1 MLISR
6 QERAR
11 ICSDTELGAGNVLR
25 RLAAYERPLDEPVL
39 HTDGTWRAPDGSR
52 PDVLTLGQLY
62 EVVEAY
68 AGWYAAHGVR
78 PRDPVAIHSSCAAE
92 FAVNFLAL
100 TSIGAVPSFV
110 NGNLSPEIARE
121 YVRRQGA
128 VGAFTDEAHRE
139 VLAEDAAGEGDAK
152 AAGGTGG
159 SGGTGGPDGA
169 RGSGGHGPA
178 LRFRLTAADVRP
190 EHRASLPPS
199 YPYRHDPT
207 DPVLISHSSGTTGLP
222 KGVPHT
228 HRTLMYAQLHR
239 LRFSTGADMERTLVG
254 LPGAHNAMVAT
265 LLYCLL
271 LRTDLKLLSSQRGTD
286 VLDAI
291 EAFRPTT
298 VLAFAGT
305 FGEMAAEDLTAR
317 DLSSVQVWFNTGDA
331 AHEAHIRALVQHGS
345 RIEIRR
351 DLSRVRVG
359 GSVFVDGLGSSEA
372 GYSVFHNRHTK
383 DTSAYSRC
391 VGKPISFAEAA
402 VLAEDGTPLPPG
414 QIGRL
419 GLKSPTLTPGYW
431 NDSLTWNRMR
441 LGGYWLTGDLAHQ
454 DEEGNFYHL
463 DRAPDAIRTPAGI
476 VFSTRTEELL
486 LAALPELSDCTVVGV
501 APDGVRADWDGD
513 GEAEAYAL
521 LQLADAGGAGEERNG
536 PRDDGQRTGTAVDE
550 EWTGR
555 VNAVLTAAGFPPV
568 TRALRMEAG
577 DVAKGAT
584 GKVLKRV
591 MRDRF
596 AADTAAGVAA
606 EEQHA

>member
-11 ICSDTELGAGNVLR
+11 ICSDDELGAGNVLHR
-25 RLAAYERPLDEPVL
+25 IKTYDRPLDEPVL
-39 HTDGTWRAPDGSR
+39 RFDGNWRAPDGSH
-52 PDVLTLGQLY
+52 PEVLTLGQLD

-68 AGWYAAHGVR
+68 AGWYATRGVR
-78 PRDPVAIHSSCAAE
+78 PRDPVAIHSYSAAE

-100 TSIGAVPSFV
+100 TSLGAVPSFV
-110 NGNLSPEIARE
+110 NGNLSPETARE
-121 YVRRQGA
+121 YIRRQGA
-128 VGAFTDEAHRE
+128 VGAFTDEEHRE
-139 VLAEDAAGEGDAK
+139 VLAD
-152 AAGGTGG
+152 
-159 SGGTGGPDGA
+159 SGLGF
-169 RGSGGHGPA
+169 HV
-178 LRFRLTAADVRP
+178 TAAEIRP
-190 EHRASLPPS
+190 EHRTSLPAS

-228 HRTLMYAQLHR
+228 HRTLMYAQTHR
-239 LRFSTGADMERTLVG
+239 LRYSTGTDMRRTLVG

-265 LLYCLL
+265 LMYCLL
-271 LRTDLKLLSSQRGTD
+271 LRADIKLMSSQRGTD

-291 EAFRPTT
+291 EEFRPTT

-305 FGEMAAEDLTAR
+305 FGEMAAEDLAAR

-331 AHEAHIRALVQHGS
+331 AHEAHIRALVAHGNH
-345 RIEIRR
+345 IEIGR
-351 DLSRVRVG
+351 DLKHRRVD

-383 DTSAYSRC
+383 DTSAYARRI
-391 VGKPISFAEAA
+391 GKPISFAEAA

-414 QIGRL
+414 EIGRL

-431 NDSLTWNRMR
+431 NDSVTWNRMR
-441 LGGYWLTGDLAHQ
+441 LGGYWLTGDLARQ
-454 DEEGNFYHL
+454 DDEGNFYHL
-463 DRAPDAIRTPAGI
+463 DRAPDAIRTRAGI

-486 LAALPELSDCTVVGV
+486 LAELPGLADCTVVGV

-513 GEAEAYAL
+513 GVAEAYAL
-521 LQLADAGGAGEERNG
+521 LQPADAGGAG
-536 PRDDGQRTGTAVDE
+536 DKGTEGDE
-550 EWTGR
+550 EWTAR
-555 VNAVLTAAGFPPV
+555 VNAVLAEAGFPPLS
-568 TRALRMEAG
+568 RAVPMKPD

-596 AADTAAGVAA
+596 AAK
-606 EEQHA
+606 EQHV

>member
-11 ICSDTELGAGNVLR
+11 ICSDTELGAGNILARLTSYDRPRDEVVLR
-25 RLAAYERPLDEPVL
+25 M
-39 HTDGTWRAPDGSR
+39 DGNWSAPDGSC
-52 PDVLTLGQLY
+52 PTQLTFGELQ
-62 EVVEAY
+62 EVVETY
-68 AGWYAAHGVR
+68 AGWYTAQGVR
-78 PRDPVAIHSSCAAE
+78 PRDPVALHSYSSAE

-100 TSIGAVPSFV
+100 TSLGAIPSFV
-110 NGNLSPEIARE
+110 NGNLPPDIARE

-128 VGAFTDEAHRE
+128 VGAFTDRQHHD
-139 VLAEDAAGEGDAK
+139 VLAAK
-152 AAGGTGG
+152 ASDATSDLGFC
-159 SGGTGGPDGA
+159 A
-169 RGSGGHGPA
+169 
-178 LRFRLTAADVRP
+178 TAADIRP
-190 EHRASLPPS
+190 EHRAALPPS

-207 DPVLISHSSGTTGLP
+207 DPVLISHSSGTTGMP

-228 HRTLMYAQLHR
+228 HQTLMYAQLHR
-239 LRFSTGADMERTLVG
+239 LRYSTGTDMERTLVG

-271 LRTDLKLLSSQRGTD
+271 LRTDIKLLSSQRGTE

-291 EAFRPTT
+291 EEFRPTT

-331 AHEAHIRALVQHGS
+331 AHEAHIRALVRHGS
-345 RIEIRR
+345 HQTIGKDLRR
-351 DLSRVRVG
+351 TRVD

-391 VGKPISFAEAA
+391 VGRPISFAEAA

-414 QIGRL
+414 EIGRL

-454 DEEGNFYHL
+454 DEDGSFYHL
-463 DRAPDAIRTPAGI
+463 DRAPDAIRTSAGV

-486 LAALPELSDCTVVGV
+486 LRELPELTDCTVVGV
-501 APDGVRADWDGD
+501 ADDGVRADWDGD
-513 GEAEAYAL
+513 GVAEAYAL
-521 LQLADAGGAGEERNG
+521 LQLADEVGGS
-536 PRDDGQRTGTAVDE
+536 DE
-550 EWTGR
+550 ELTGL
-555 VNAVLTAAGFPPV
+555 VNTALKASAFPPV
-568 TRALRMEAG
+568 TRALRMKPD

-596 AADTAAGVAA
+596 TASSAK
-606 EEQHA
+606 EQA

>member
-6 QERAR
+6 KERAR
-11 ICSDTELGAGNVLR
+11 ICSDTELGAGNVLA
-25 RLAAYERPLDEPVL
+25 RLKAYGRPLDEPVL
-39 HTDGTWRAPDGSR
+39 WTDATWHVPDGSR
-52 PDVLTLGQLY
+52 PEVLTLGELY
-62 EVVEAY
+62 EAVETY

-78 PRDPVAIHSSCAAE
+78 PRDPVALHSYSSAA

-100 TSIGAVPSFV
+100 TSLGAIPSFV
-110 NGNLSPEIARE
+110 NGNLAPGTARE
-121 YVRRQGA
+121 YVRHQGA

-139 VLAEDAAGEGDAK
+139 VLADAGLGFHV
-152 AAGGTGG
+152 T
-159 SGGTGGPDGA
+159 
-169 RGSGGHGPA
+169 PA
-178 LRFRLTAADVRP
+178 DIRP

-207 DPVLISHSSGTTGLP
+207 DPVLISHSSGTTGMP

-239 LRFSTGADMERTLVG
+239 LRYSTGTDMERTLVG

-271 LRTDLKLLSSQRGTD
+271 LRTDIKLLSSQRGTD

-291 EAFRPTT
+291 EEFRPTT

-305 FGEMAAEDLTAR
+305 FGEMAAEDLTKR

-331 AHEAHIRALVQHGS
+331 AHEAHIRALVAHGS
-345 RIEIRR
+345 HQKIGP
-351 DLSRVRVG
+351 DLRRVRVD

-383 DTSAYSRC
+383 DTDAYSRC
-391 VGKPISFAEAA
+391 IGRPISFAEAA
-402 VLAEDGTPLPPG
+402 VLSEDGTPLPPG
-414 QIGRL
+414 RIGRL

-454 DEEGNFYHL
+454 DEDGNFYHL
-463 DRAPDAIRTPAGI
+463 DRAPDAIRTRGGI

-486 LAALPELSDCTVVGV
+486 LAELPELADCTVVGI

-513 GEAEAYAL
+513 GEGEAYAL
-521 LQLADAGGAGEERNG
+521 LQVTDEERA
-536 PRDDGQRTGTAVDE
+536 DDEA
-550 EWTGR
+550 WTER
-555 VNAVLTAAGFPPV
+555 VNSVLTAAGYPPV
-568 TRALRMEAG
+568 HRALRTKPD

-596 AADTAAGVAA
+596 AA

>member
-11 ICSDTELGAGNVLR
+11 ICSDPDLGAGNVLA
-25 RLAAYERPLDEPVL
+25 RLAAYDRPHDEVVL
-39 HTDGTWRAPDGSR
+39 RMDGTWRAPDGSY
-52 PDVLTLGQLY
+52 PTQLTFGRLQ
-62 EVVEAY
+62 EVVETY
-68 AGWYAAHGVR
+68 AGWYAAQGVR
-78 PRDPVAIHSSCAAE
+78 PRDPVALHSHASAE

-100 TSIGAVPSFV
+100 TSLGAIPSFV
-110 NGNLSPEIARE
+110 NGNLPPAIARE

-128 VGAFTDEAHRE
+128 VGAFTDRE
-139 VLAEDAAGEGDAK
+139 HHDVLAPTASDATPGSTPGSSPGLAFCATAEDI
-152 AAGGTGG
+152 
-159 SGGTGGPDGA
+159 
-169 RGSGGHGPA
+169 
-178 LRFRLTAADVRP
+178 RP
-190 EHRASLPPS
+190 EHRAAPPPT
-199 YPYRHDPT
+199 YPYRHDPS
-207 DPVLISHSSGTTGLP
+207 DPVLISHSSGTTGMP

-228 HRTLMYAQLHR
+228 HQTLMYAQLHR
-239 LRFSTGADMERTLVG
+239 LRYSTGTDMERTLVG

-271 LRTDLKLLSSQRGTD
+271 LRTDIKLLSSQRGTD

-291 EAFRPTT
+291 EEFRPTT

-305 FGEMAAEDLTAR
+305 FGEMATEDLTAR

-331 AHEAHIRALVQHGS
+331 AHEAHIRALVRHGS
-345 RIEIRR
+345 HQTIGKDLRRTRIE
-351 DLSRVRVG
+351 

-391 VGKPISFAEAA
+391 IGRPISFAEAA

-414 QIGRL
+414 EIGRL
-419 GLKSPTLTPGYW
+419 GFKSPSLTPGYW

-454 DEEGNFYHL
+454 DEDGNFYHL
-463 DRAPDAIRTPAGI
+463 DRVPDAIRTRVGV

-486 LAALPELSDCTVVGV
+486 LRELPELTDCTVVGV
-501 APDGVRADWDGD
+501 ADDGVRADWDGD
-513 GEAEAYAL
+513 GVAEAYAL
-521 LQLADAGGAGEERNG
+521 LQLSDEQGG
-536 PRDDGQRTGTAVDE
+536 DDE
-550 EWTGR
+550 ELTDR
-555 VNAVLTAAGFPPV
+555 VNTALQGAGFPPV
-568 TRALRMEAG
+568 TRALRMKPD

-596 AADTAAGVAA
+596 AASSAK
-606 EEQHA
+606 EQR

>member
-11 ICSDTELGAGNVLR
+11 ICSDTELGAGNVLE
-25 RLAAYERPLDEPVL
+25 RLGTYGRPLDEPVL
-39 HTDGTWRAPDGSR
+39 RTSADWRAPDGSR
-52 PDVLTLGQLY
+52 PEVLTLSGLR
-62 EVVEAY
+62 EVVETY

-78 PRDPVAIHSSCAAE
+78 PRDPVAVHTSSSAE

-100 TSIGAVPSFV
+100 TSLGAIPSFV
-110 NGNLSPEIARE
+110 NGNLAPETAGE

-128 VGAFTDEAHRE
+128 VGAFTDEAHHD
-139 VLAEDAAGEGDAK
+139 VL
-152 AAGGTGG
+152 
-159 SGGTGGPDGA
+159 SGLGF
-169 RGSGGHGPA
+169 
-178 LRFRLTAADVRP
+178 LVTADDIRP
-190 EHRASLPPS
+190 GHRASLPPS

-207 DPVLISHSSGTTGLP
+207 DPVLISHSSGTTGMP

-228 HRTLMYAQLHR
+228 HRTLMYAQSHR
-239 LRFSTGADMERTLVG
+239 LRYSTGTDMERTLVG

-271 LRTDLKLLSSQRGTD
+271 LGTDIKLLSSQRGTD
-286 VLDAI
+286 VLDAV
-291 EAFRPTT
+291 EEFRPTT

-305 FGEMAAEDLTAR
+305 FGEMAAEDLTRR

-331 AHEAHIRALVQHGS
+331 AHEAHIRALVRHGS
-345 RIEIRR
+345 HLEIGR
-351 DLSRVRVG
+351 DLGRTRVE

-383 DTSAYSRC
+383 DTAAYSRC

-414 QIGRL
+414 QVGRL

-454 DEEGNFYHL
+454 DEDGNFYHL
-463 DRAPDAIRTPAGI
+463 DRAPDAVRTRAGI

-486 LAALPELSDCTVVGV
+486 LAELPELADCTIVGV

-521 LQLADAGGAGEERNG
+521 LQLADGRDGAGSDAGSSAGRE
-536 PRDDGQRTGTAVDE
+536 DGG
-550 EWTGR
+550 WTER
-555 VNAVLTAAGFPPV
+555 VNASLAAAGLPPV
-568 TRALRMEAG
+568 ARALLMKPD

-596 AADTAAGVAA
+596 ASK
-606 EEQHA
+606 EQA

>member
-25 RLAAYERPLDEPVL
+25 RLRAYERTLDETVL
-39 HTDGTWRAPDGSR
+39 HTDRTWRAPDGSR
-52 PDVLTLGQLY
+52 PEVLTLGQLY
-62 EVVEAY
+62 EAVEVY

-78 PRDPVAIHSSCAAE
+78 PRDPVAIHSSSATE

-139 VLAEDAAGEGDAK
+139 VLTGGADGEGGAD
-152 AAGGTGG
+152 G
-159 SGGTGGPDGA
+159 SGG
-169 RGSGGHGPA
+169 RGLGLGFH
-178 LRFRLTAADVRP
+178 LTAADVHP

-291 EAFRPTT
+291 EEFRPTT

-351 DLSRVRVG
+351 DLSRVRVE

-414 QIGRL
+414 RIGRL

-431 NDSLTWNRMR
+431 NDSLTWHRMR

-486 LAALPELSDCTVVGV
+486 LAALPELSDCTVVGI
-501 APDGVRADWDGD
+501 APEGVRADWDGD

-521 LQLADAGGAGEERNG
+521 LQLADEIADERTGGLADPSATGAG
-536 PRDDGQRTGTAVDE
+536 VDE

-568 TRALRMEAG
+568 TRALRMKAG

-596 AADTAAGVAA
+596 AADTAAAVAA

>member
-11 ICSDTELGAGNVLR
+11 ICSDTELGAGNILERLR
-25 RLAAYERPLDEPVL
+25 AYGRPLDEPVL
-39 HTDGTWRAPDGSR
+39 RTDATWRAPDGSR
-52 PDVLTLGQLY
+52 PEVLTLGELY
-62 EVVEAY
+62 EATETY
-68 AGWYAAHGVR
+68 AGWYAAQGVR
-78 PRDPVAIHSSCAAE
+78 PCDPVAIHSHSSAE

-100 TSIGAVPSFV
+100 TSLGAIPSFV
-110 NGNLSPEIARE
+110 NGNLAPEIARE

-139 VLAEDAAGEGDAK
+139 VLAD
-152 AAGGTGG
+152 
-159 SGGTGGPDGA
+159 SGLGF
-169 RGSGGHGPA
+169 HV
-178 LRFRLTAADVRP
+178 TAADILP
-190 EHRASLPPS
+190 EHRTSLPSS

-207 DPVLISHSSGTTGLP
+207 DPVLISHSSGTTGMP

-239 LRFSTGADMERTLVG
+239 LRYSTGTDMERTLVG

-271 LRTDLKLLSSQRGTD
+271 LRTDLKLLSSQRGAD
-286 VLDAI
+286 VLDAV
-291 EAFRPTT
+291 EEFRPTT

-305 FGEMAAEDLTAR
+305 FGEMAAEDLTMR

-331 AHEAHIRALVQHGS
+331 AHEAHIRALVEHGS
-345 RIEIRR
+345 HQNVGR
-351 DLSRVRVG
+351 DLRRVRVD

-391 VGKPISFAEAA
+391 IGKPISFAEAA
-402 VLAEDGTPLPPG
+402 VLSEDGIPLPPG
-414 QIGRL
+414 EIGRL

-431 NDSLTWNRMR
+431 NDSLTWHRMR

-454 DEEGNFYHL
+454 DEDGNFYHL
-463 DRAPDAIRTPAGI
+463 DRAPDAVRTRGGI

-486 LAALPELSDCTVVGV
+486 LAELAELADCTVVGV

-513 GEAEAYAL
+513 GEGEAYAL
-521 LQLADAGGAGEERNG
+521 LQLTDEDGADG
-536 PRDDGQRTGTAVDE
+536 DE
-550 EWTGR
+550 EWTER
-555 VNAVLTAAGFPPV
+555 VNSVLTAAGFP
-568 TRALRMEAG
+568 RS
-577 DVAKGAT
+577 T
-584 GKVLKRV
+584 GPC
-591 MRDRF
+591 
-596 AADTAAGVAA
+596 G
-606 EEQHA
+606 

>member
-11 ICSDTELGAGNVLR
+11 ICSDTELGAGNVLA
-25 RLAAYERPLDEPVL
+25 RLKAYGRPLDEPVL
-39 HTDGTWRAPDGSR
+39 RTDGTWQAPDGSR
-52 PDVLTLGQLY
+52 PEVLTLGELY
-62 EVVEAY
+62 EAVETY

-78 PRDPVAIHSSCAAE
+78 PRDPVALHSYSSAE

-100 TSIGAVPSFV
+100 TSLGAIPSFV
-110 NGNLSPEIARE
+110 NGNLAPETARE

-139 VLAEDAAGEGDAK
+139 VLADCGLGFHVTA
-152 AAGGTGG
+152 TGI
-159 SGGTGGPDGA
+159 
-169 RGSGGHGPA
+169 
-178 LRFRLTAADVRP
+178 RP

-207 DPVLISHSSGTTGLP
+207 DPVLISHSSGTTGMP

-239 LRFSTGADMERTLVG
+239 LRYSTGTDMERTLVG

-271 LRTDLKLLSSQRGTD
+271 LRTDIKLLSSQRGAD
-286 VLDAI
+286 VLDAV
-291 EAFRPTT
+291 EGFRPTT

-305 FGEMAAEDLTAR
+305 FGEMAAEDLTRR

-345 RIEIRR
+345 HQTIGK
-351 DLSRVRVG
+351 DLRRVRVD

-383 DTSAYSRC
+383 DTDAYSRC
-391 VGKPISFAEAA
+391 IGRPISFAEAA
-402 VLAEDGTPLPPG
+402 VLSEDGTPLPPG

-454 DEEGNFYHL
+454 DEDGNFYHL
-463 DRAPDAIRTPAGI
+463 DRAPDAVRTRAGI

-486 LAALPELSDCTVVGV
+486 LAELPELADCTVVGI

-513 GEAEAYAL
+513 GEGEAYAL
-521 LQLADAGGAGEERNG
+521 LQVTGEEAADGERA
-536 PRDDGQRTGTAVDE
+536 DDGA
-550 EWTGR
+550 WTER
-555 VNAVLTAAGFPPV
+555 VNSVLTAAGYPPV
-568 TRALRMEAG
+568 HRALRMKSD

-596 AADTAAGVAA
+596 AA

>member
-6 QERAR
+6 QERGR
-11 ICSDTELGAGNVLR
+11 ICADTELGAGNVLHRLKAYDR
-25 RLAAYERPLDEPVL
+25 RPDEPVL
-39 HTDGTWRAPDGSR
+39 WTDGTWQAPDGSR
-52 PDVLTLGQLY
+52 PDVLTLGQLH
-62 EVVEAY
+62 EAVETY
-68 AGWYAAHGVR
+68 AGWYAAHGVK
-78 PRDPVAIHSSCAAE
+78 PRDPVAVHTYSSTE

-100 TSIGAVPSFV
+100 TALGAIPSFV
-110 NGNLSPEIARE
+110 NGNLRPEIAAE
-121 YVRRQGA
+121 YVRGQGA
-128 VGAFTDEAHRE
+128 VGAFTDQEHHP
-139 VLAEDAAGEGDAK
+139 VLSA
-152 AAGGTGG
+152 
-159 SGGTGGPDGA
+159 S
-169 RGSGGHGPA
+169 A
-178 LRFRLTAADVRP
+178 LGFRVTAADIRP
-190 EHRASLPPS
+190 GHRELLPQT
-199 YPYRHDPT
+199 YPYRHHPS
-207 DPVLISHSSGTTGLP
+207 DPVIISHSSGTTGMP

-239 LRFSTGADMERTLVG
+239 LRYSTGADMERTLVG
-254 LPGAHNAMVAT
+254 LPGAHNAAVAT

-271 LRTDLKLLSSQRGTD
+271 LRADIKLLSSQRGTD

-291 EAFRPTT
+291 EDFRPST

-305 FGEMAAEDLTAR
+305 FGEMAAEDLTDR
-317 DLSSVQVWFNTGDA
+317 DLSSVQLWFNTGDA

-345 RIEIRR
+345 HVWIGR
-351 DLSRVRVG
+351 DLHRARVE

-414 QIGRL
+414 EIGRL

-431 NDSLTWNRMR
+431 NDSLTFHRSR

-463 DRAPDAIRTPAGI
+463 DRAPDAVRTRNGI
-476 VFSTRTEELL
+476 LFSTRTEELL
-486 LAALPELSDCTVVGV
+486 LRELPELADCTVVGV
-501 APDGVRADWDGD
+501 APEGVRADWDGD

-521 LQLADAGGAGEERNG
+521 LQLAHDDSGSDDAAA
-536 PRDDGQRTGTAVDE
+536 DDNAVSGDDRA
-550 EWTGR
+550 WTDR
-555 VNAVLTAAGFPPV
+555 VNAALAGAGFPPV
-568 TRALRMEAG
+568 TRALRMKPD

-596 AADTAAGVAA
+596 AADQAGLAAKERA
-606 EEQHA
+606 

>member
-11 ICSDTELGAGNVLR
+11 ICSDTELGAGNVLA
-25 RLAAYERPLDEPVL
+25 RLAAYERPLDEVVL
-39 HTDGTWRAPDGSR
+39 RVDGTWRAPDGSC
-52 PDVLTLGQLY
+52 PAQLTLGELC
-62 EVVEAY
+62 EVVETY
-68 AGWYAAHGVR
+68 AGWYAAQGVR
-78 PRDPVAIHSSCAAE
+78 PRDPVALHSYSSAE

-100 TSIGAVPSFV
+100 TSLGAIPSFV
-110 NGNLSPEIARE
+110 NGNLPPDIARE

-128 VGAFTDEAHRE
+128 VGAFTDRE
-139 VLAEDAAGEGDAK
+139 HHDVLEGA
-152 AAGGTGG
+152 
-159 SGGTGGPDGA
+159 SGLG
-169 RGSGGHGPA
+169 
-178 LRFRLTAADVRP
+178 FCVTAADIRP

-207 DPVLISHSSGTTGLP
+207 DPVLISHSSGTTGMP

-239 LRFSTGADMERTLVG
+239 LRYSTGTDMERTLVG

-271 LRTDLKLLSSQRGTD
+271 LRTDIRLLSSQRGTE

-291 EAFRPTT
+291 EEFRPTT

-305 FGEMAAEDLTAR
+305 FGEMAAEDLTDR

-331 AHEAHIRALVQHGS
+331 AHEAHIRALVRHGS
-345 RIEIRR
+345 HQTIGK
-351 DLSRVRVG
+351 DLRRVRVD

-391 VGKPISFAEAA
+391 VGRPISFAEAA

-414 QIGRL
+414 EIGRL

-441 LGGYWLTGDLAHQ
+441 LGGYWLTGDLAHR
-454 DEEGNFYHL
+454 DEDGNFYHL
-463 DRAPDAIRTPAGI
+463 DRAPDAVRTRAGV

-486 LAALPELSDCTVVGV
+486 LRELPELADCTVVGV
-501 APDGVRADWDGD
+501 AEDGVRADWDGD
-513 GEAEAYAL
+513 GVADAYAL
-521 LQLADAGGAGEERNG
+521 LQLSDEDEGTDEERLG
-536 PRDDGQRTGTAVDE
+536 DGELTE
-550 EWTGR
+550 R
-555 VNAVLTAAGFPPV
+555 VNMALKAAGFPPM
-568 TRALRMEAG
+568 TRALRMKPD

-596 AADTAAGVAA
+596 TTSLAAPAA
-606 EEQHA
+606 EERR

>member
-11 ICSDTELGAGNVLR
+11 ICSDTELGAGNILA
-25 RLAAYERPLDEPVL
+25 RLAAYDRPLDETVL
-39 HTDGTWRAPDGSR
+39 RMDGNWRAPDGSC
-52 PDVLTLGQLY
+52 PTHLTLGELR
-62 EVVEAY
+62 EVVETY
-68 AGWYAAHGVR
+68 AGWYAAQGVR
-78 PRDPVAIHSSCAAE
+78 PRDPVALHSRSSAE

-100 TSIGAVPSFV
+100 TSLGAIPSFV
-110 NGNLSPEIARE
+110 NGNLPPDIARE

-128 VGAFTDEAHRE
+128 VGAFTDPEHHA
-139 VLAEDAAGEGDAK
+139 VLASDTTDLG
-152 AAGGTGG
+152 
-159 SGGTGGPDGA
+159 
-169 RGSGGHGPA
+169 
-178 LRFRLTAADVRP
+178 FCVTATDIRP
-190 EHRASLPPS
+190 EHRAALPPS

-207 DPVLISHSSGTTGLP
+207 DPVLISHSSGTTGMP

-239 LRFSTGADMERTLVG
+239 LRYSTGTDMERALVAA
-254 LPGAHNAMVAT
+254 PGAHNVMVAA

-271 LRTDLKLLSSQRGTD
+271 LRTDIKLLSSQRGAE
-286 VLDAI
+286 VLDTI
-291 EAFRPTT
+291 EEFRPTV

-305 FGEMAAEDLTAR
+305 FGEMAAEDLSAR

-345 RIEIRR
+345 HRTIGK
-351 DLSRVRVG
+351 DLRRVRLD

-372 GYSVFHNRHTK
+372 GYSIFHNRHTK

-391 VGKPISFAEAA
+391 VGRPISFAEAA

-414 QIGRL
+414 EIGRL

-431 NDSLTWNRMR
+431 NDSLTWNRSC
-441 LGGYWLTGDLAHQ
+441 LGGYWLTGDLALQ

-463 DRAPDAIRTPAGI
+463 DRAPDAIRTSAGV

-486 LAALPELSDCTVVGV
+486 LRELPELADCTVVGV
-501 APDGVRADWDGD
+501 ADDGVRADWDGD
-513 GEAEAYAL
+513 GVAEAYAL
-521 LQLADAGGAGEERNG
+521 LQLADEVGG
-536 PRDDGQRTGTAVDE
+536 TDE
-550 EWTGR
+550 ELTEL
-555 VNAVLTAAGFPPV
+555 VNTALRASAFPPV
-568 TRALRMEAG
+568 TRALRMKPD

-596 AADTAAGVAA
+596 AAK
-606 EEQHA
+606 ERQR

>member
-11 ICSDTELGAGNVLR
+11 ICSDTELGAGNILE
-25 RLAAYERPLDEPVL
+25 RLTAYGRPLDEPVL
-39 HTDGTWRAPDGSR
+39 WTDGGWRAPDGSR
-52 PDVLTLGQLY
+52 PEVLTLGQLN
-62 EVVEAY
+62 EAVETY
-68 AGWYAAHGVR
+68 AGWYAAQGVR
-78 PRDPVAIHSSCAAE
+78 PRDPVAVHSYSSTE

-100 TSIGAVPSFV
+100 TALGAVPSFV
-110 NGNLSPEIARE
+110 NGNLPPETARE

-128 VGAFTDEAHRE
+128 VGAFTDREHHDVLSAAKGAEGVEGAEAT
-139 VLAEDAAGEGDAK
+139 EGLGFCVTSD
-152 AAGGTGG
+152 
-159 SGGTGGPDGA
+159 DI
-169 RGSGGHGPA
+169 
-178 LRFRLTAADVRP
+178 RP
-190 EHRASLPPS
+190 EHRELLPS
-199 YPYRHDPT
+199 TYPYRHDPT
-207 DPVLISHSSGTTGLP
+207 DPVLISHSSGTTGMP

-228 HRTLMYAQLHR
+228 HRTLMYAQVHR
-239 LRFSTGADMERTLVG
+239 LRYSTGTDMARTLVG

-271 LRTDLKLLSSQRGTD
+271 LRTDIKLLSSQRGAQ

-291 EAFRPTT
+291 EEFGPTT

-305 FGEMAAEDLTAR
+305 FGEMAAETLADR

-331 AHEAHIRALVQHGS
+331 AHEAHIRALVRHGS
-345 RIEIRR
+345 HQTMGK
-351 DLSRVRVG
+351 DLRRVRVE

-414 QIGRL
+414 RIGRL

-441 LGGYWLTGDLAHQ
+441 LGGYWLTGDLAQQ

-463 DRAPDAIRTPAGI
+463 DRAPDAVRTRDGI
-476 VFSTRTEELL
+476 LFSTRTEELL
-486 LAALPELSDCTVVGV
+486 LRELPELADCTVVGV
-501 APDGVRADWDGD
+501 APEGVRADWDGD

-521 LQLADAGGAGEERNG
+521 LQLADETTENE
-536 PRDDGQRTGTAVDE
+536 TAEDSGDE
-550 EWTGR
+550 VWTAR
-555 VNAVLTAAGFPPV
+555 VNAVLVRAGFPPV
-568 TRALRMEAG
+568 TRALRMKPD

-596 AADTAAGVAA
+596 AARGQV
-606 EEQHA
+606 

>member
-11 ICSDTELGAGNVLR
+11 ICSDTELGAGNVLA
-25 RLAAYERPLDEPVL
+25 RLAAYERPLDEVVL
-39 HTDGTWRAPDGSR
+39 RVDGNWHAPDGSC
-52 PDVLTLGQLY
+52 PAQLTLGELC
-62 EVVEAY
+62 EVVETY
-68 AGWYAAHGVR
+68 AGWYAAQGVR
-78 PRDPVAIHSSCAAE
+78 PRDPVALHSCSSAE

-100 TSIGAVPSFV
+100 TSLGAIPSFV
-110 NGNLSPEIARE
+110 NGNLPPDIARE

-128 VGAFTDEAHRE
+128 VGAFTDRE
-139 VLAEDAAGEGDAK
+139 HHDVLAGASDLGFCGTAAGI
-152 AAGGTGG
+152 
-159 SGGTGGPDGA
+159 
-169 RGSGGHGPA
+169 
-178 LRFRLTAADVRP
+178 RP

-199 YPYRHDPT
+199 CPYRHDPT
-207 DPVLISHSSGTTGLP
+207 DPVLISHSSGTTGMP
-222 KGVPHT
+222 KAVPHT

-239 LRFSTGADMERTLVG
+239 LRYSTGTDMERTLVG

-271 LRTDLKLLSSQRGTD
+271 LRTDIRLLSSQRGTE

-291 EAFRPTT
+291 EEFRPTT

-305 FGEMAAEDLTAR
+305 FGEMAAEDLTDR

-331 AHEAHIRALVQHGS
+331 AHEAHIRALVRHGS
-345 RIEIRR
+345 HQTIGK
-351 DLSRVRVG
+351 DLRRVRVD

-391 VGKPISFAEAA
+391 VGRPISFAEAA

-414 QIGRL
+414 EIGRL

-441 LGGYWLTGDLAHQ
+441 LGGYWLTGDLAHR
-454 DEEGNFYHL
+454 DEDGNFYHL
-463 DRAPDAIRTPAGI
+463 DRAPDAIRTRAGV

-486 LAALPELSDCTVVGV
+486 LRELPELADCTVVGV
-501 APDGVRADWDGD
+501 AEDGVRADWDGD
-513 GEAEAYAL
+513 GVADAYAL
-521 LQLADAGGAGEERNG
+521 LQLSHEDEGADEERLG
-536 PRDDGQRTGTAVDE
+536 DGELTE
-550 EWTGR
+550 R
-555 VNAVLTAAGFPPV
+555 VNTALKAAGFPPM
-568 TRALRMEAG
+568 TRALRMKPD

-596 AADTAAGVAA
+596 TTSLAAPAA
-606 EEQHA
+606 EERR